1 MASRSQGGM
10 FTFAVSV
17 LCVEDLDRSAAFY
30 RDTLGQRVVRSDV
43 NHMLFECGL
52 EIHLGDVLLGY
63 AYGDR
68 PRHEGDWG
76 RDNVAMMFRA
86 DDLDEAHARVSAVA
100 TPIHPIRTEPWG
112 ERFFRV
118 HDPDGHIVEFAARA
132 P

>member
-1 MASRSQGGM
+1 M
-10 FTFAVSV
+10 FTFAVAV

-30 RDTLGQRVVRSDV
+30 RDTLGQRVVRSDE
-43 NHMLFECGL
+43 NHILFECGL
-52 EIHLGDVLLGY
+52 EIHRGDVLLRY

-68 PRHEGDWG
+68 PRHGGAWG

-86 DDLDEAHARVSAVA
+86 DDLDEAYARVSAVA

-118 HDPDGHIVEFAARA
+118 HDPDGHIVEFAERA